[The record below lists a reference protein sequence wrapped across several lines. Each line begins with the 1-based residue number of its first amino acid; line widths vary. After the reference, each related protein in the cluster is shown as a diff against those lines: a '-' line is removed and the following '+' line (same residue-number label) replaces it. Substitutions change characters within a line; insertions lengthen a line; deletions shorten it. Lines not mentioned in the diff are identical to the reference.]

1 MPSPID
7 KIFKEIFG
15 HAPKKDGV
23 AFEKL
28 AAIASHIIDGG
39 EVKHDDKLRGEFSK
53 SLYQL
58 DVHHLT
64 KDNTTMGEAKDYTIR
79 KSQSKVGRPDL
90 QKLGGALPDLKEID
104 NATFFSAT
112 GYTKPAKQ
120 YADQAENIIGK
131 PITLYGLRPSTELDE
146 NGFIKTIAISIHIL
160 MPQPQNAKW
169 LPHITPTGQDALKT
183 LLKEGEDSLNFNM
196 GLRCFYDKN
205 GAETLTL
212 QELTSHSYGEVN
224 QDTGN
229 THACYVLKGRYMNI
243 NGVMAEINGLE
254 YEMPYSNHTQEIRI
268 TDESENRLTLLDKDG
283 NALKII
289 TDKQLQEYE
298 FDDEGNLTKR

>member
-7 KIFKEIFG
+7 IIFKEIFG
-15 HAPKKDGV
+15 NAPKKDGV

-28 AAIASHIIDGG
+28 AAIASHIISGG
-39 EVKHDDKLRGEFSK
+39 DVKHDDKLRGEFSK

-64 KDNTTMGEAKDYTIR
+64 NDNATMGEAKDYTIR

-120 YADQAENIIGK
+120 YAEQAENIIGK

-146 NGFIKTIAISIHIL
+146 NGFIKTIAILIHIL

-169 LPHITPTGQDALKT
+169 LPHITQTGQEALKA
-183 LLKEGEDSLNFNM
+183 LLKKGEDSLNFNM
-196 GLRCFYDKN
+196 ELRCFYDKN
-205 GAETLTL
+205 GTEKLML
-212 QELTSHSYGEVN
+212 HELTSHSYGDVN
-224 QDTGN
+224 EDTGL
-229 THACYVLKGRYMNI
+229 THACYILKDHYMNI

-254 YEMPYSNHTQEIRI
+254 YEMPYSNHKQEMRI
-268 TDESENRLTLLDKDG
+268 TDDSENRLALLDEDG

-289 TDKQLQEYE
+289 TDKLLQEYE
-298 FDDEGNLTKR
+298 FDNEGNLKKR